1 MENFGSPFFLF
12 LLFGGS
18 WIKNHGKLYKLR
30 ILNIF
35 METITI
41 PKEKFEQMIIEIS
54 FLRNSAVY
62 NRLLN
67 FEYNILKGKKYS
79 RKDLGF

>member
-1 MENFGSPFFLF
+1 LARAIE
-12 LLFGGS
+12 
-18 WIKNHGKLYKLR
+18 GKLYKLQ
-30 ILNIF
+30 ILNLF
-35 METITI
+35 METINV
-41 PKEKFEQMIIEIS
+41 PKEKFEQMEIEIS

-67 FEYNILKGKKYS
+67 FESNILKGKKYS

>member
-1 MENFGSPFFLF
+1 MARAIE
-12 LLFGGS
+12 
-18 WIKNHGKLYKLR
+18 GKLYKLQ

-35 METITI
+35 MKTITI
-41 PKEKFEQMIIEIS
+41 PKEKFEQMTIEIS
-54 FLRNSAVY
+54 FLRNNAVY

-67 FEYNILKGKKYS
+67 FELNILKGKKYS

>member
-1 MENFGSPFFLF
+1 
-12 LLFGGS
+12 
-18 WIKNHGKLYKLR
+18 
-30 ILNIF
+30 

-67 FEYNILKGKKYS
+67 FEFNILKGKKYS
-79 RKDLGF
+79 REDLGF

>member
-1 MENFGSPFFLF
+1 
-12 LLFGGS
+12 
-18 WIKNHGKLYKLR
+18 
-30 ILNIF
+30 
-35 METITI
+35 METITV

-67 FEYNILKGKKYS
+67 FESNILKGKKYS